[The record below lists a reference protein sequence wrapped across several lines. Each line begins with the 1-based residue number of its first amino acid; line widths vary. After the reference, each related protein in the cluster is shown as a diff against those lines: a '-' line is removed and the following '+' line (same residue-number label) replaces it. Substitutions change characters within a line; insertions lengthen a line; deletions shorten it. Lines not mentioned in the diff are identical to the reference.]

1 MINFSMSKIALGAAV
16 LSTGLVV
23 GFAWQAVSMRA
34 ELQRLYQ
41 QKKALADQVGRL
53 MAQRQSAP
61 PPRALRRSP
70 DDSETSTSKPDAALV
85 RSLADKEE
93 SITTLQRDLA
103 STRGRVS
110 ELENT
115 LLTLQGQTASRDQQL
130 QQQFAAER
138 ASHNQLVDA
147 EHSLELARNDLQEE
161 KAKTSELES
170 SNATLKAQI
179 NASASSP
186 RTAELLDQLN
196 EITRRR
202 ESCIREITSRYR
214 DVTSQ
219 YQSLTGAL
227 AGGQNQQIAPWN
239 SAELSR
245 IQSAISSEEDNLRRL
260 DELNA
265 QAALVEK
272 RLAKH

>member
-1 MINFSMSKIALGAAV
+1 MSKVALGAAV
-16 LSTGLVV
+16 LSTGLAV

-41 QKKALADQVGRL
+41 EKKTLADQVGRL
-53 MAQRQSAP
+53 AAQQQSAP
-61 PPRALRRSP
+61 PPTALCRQP
-70 DDSETSTSKPDAALV
+70 GDSETSPSKPDAALV

-93 SITTLQRDLA
+93 SITALQRDLA
-103 STRGRVS
+103 SARARVG

-115 LLTLQGQTASRDQQL
+115 LLTLQSQAASREQQL
-130 QQQFAAER
+130 HEQFAAER
-138 ASHNQLVDA
+138 ASHNQMLVDA
-147 EHSLELARNDLQEE
+147 QHSLELVQNNLKEE

-170 SNATLKAQI
+170 SNATLKAQVGAAA
-179 NASASSP
+179 NSP
-186 RTAELLDQLN
+186 RTAELVAQLN

-202 ESCIREITSRYR
+202 ESCIREIASRYR

-227 AGGQNQQIAPWN
+227 AGRQNQQIAPSN

-245 IQSAISSEEDNLRRL
+245 IQSAINSEEDNLRRL

-272 RLAKH
+272 RLAKR